1 MKTLSCFKNTQLP
14 QSKRE
19 CVSLGTNMSAMNRF
33 FFGIFLVFFITG
45 CSGGYGNK
53 LEGKNL
59 NVYFVDRSD
68 EALAQ
73 DLGKFWKENDL
84 VGQAEQNIRLVKRK
98 GVYDVQLIA
107 TEPGEGQD
115 LVFIEMKRLIQLRQ
129 QLDTTV
135 FKNKKGCRLVVCDDR
150 FKPQYVIN
158 D

>member
-1 MKTLSCFKNTQLP
+1 M
-14 QSKRE
+14 
-19 CVSLGTNMSAMNRF
+19 GTNLRAMNRF
-33 FFGIFLVFFITG
+33 FFGLCLVSVLSA

-59 NVYFVDRSD
+59 NVYFVDRND

-73 DLGKFWKENDL
+73 DLGKFWKENNL
-84 VGQAEQNIRLVKRK
+84 VGQSEQNIRLVNRK
-98 GVYDVQLIA
+98 GKYDVQLIA
-107 TEPGEGQD
+107 SEQDKSQD
-115 LVFIEMKRLIQLRQ
+115 LVFIEMKLLIQLRQ